1 MDAQSAQA
9 WTDPGGEPTLDMGAA
24 ANSDPLLD
32 RVQLAAYLGIT
43 ERHARQLMEQR
54 RIDIVAI
61 GKVLRVR
68 RSTAERLIAACTS
81 PATRPV
87 ATDSLGREKWLRP
100 AV

>member
-1 MDAQSAQA
+1 MAESARTWSGPA
-9 WTDPGGEPTLDMGAA
+9 DERALAVDDA

-54 RIDIVAI
+54 RIDVVAI